1 MKAVKMR
8 AGSLCM
14 ALATAGIVVTV
25 LQACVPVVATG
36 VATSVTATVDRRSY
50 GAQVEDTN
58 LELKIFNTLRERLG
72 NKASI
77 GVTSYNRWVL
87 LTGQVQDEATRAEA
101 IRLANAET
109 NVRKV
114 YSETAIAASPTLG
127 GYSNDTYIT
136 AKVKARLLDTHG
148 ISANNVKVVT
158 ETGVTYLMGLLTQR
172 EADLATRVTATTAGV
187 QKVIQVFE
195 IISDEDARRLS
206 PPPAQSAPPANTR
219 DTPN

>member
-1 MKAVKMR
+1 MKMKPLLQTLAV
-8 AGSLCM
+8 AGLGMSL
-14 ALATAGIVVTV
+14 

-36 VATSVTATVDRRSY
+36 VATGVTATVDRRSY

-101 IRLANAET
+101 IRLASAET
-109 NVRKV
+109 NVRRV
-114 YSETAIAASPTLG
+114 FSETTIAASPTLG
-127 GYSNDTYIT
+127 AYSNDAFVTT
-136 AKVKARLLDTHG
+136 KVKARLLDTHG
-148 ISANNVKVVT
+148 ISASNVKVVT
-158 ETGVTYLMGLLTQR
+158 ETGTTYLMGLLTER
-172 EADLATRVTATTAGV
+172 EAELATRITATTAGV

-195 IISDEDARRLS
+195 IISDEDARRLA
-206 PPPAQSAPPANTR
+206 PPPAQSAPAADPRSTSN
-219 DTPN
+219 